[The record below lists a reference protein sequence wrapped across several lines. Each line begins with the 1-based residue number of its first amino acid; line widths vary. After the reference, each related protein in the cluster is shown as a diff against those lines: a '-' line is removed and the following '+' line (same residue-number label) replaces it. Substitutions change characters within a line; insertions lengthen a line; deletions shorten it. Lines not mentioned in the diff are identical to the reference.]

1 MTELRKRMME
11 DLQLAGYSPR
21 TTRSYIDT
29 VRVLAK
35 HYHRSPDLLT
45 DEEIRDFFVHLVS
58 ERKLSR
64 SSITVYLCG
73 IKFFFEKTLKRKL
86 PILDIVRPR
95 PQKRLPVVLSQG
107 EVQSVLKRVKRPVY
121 RMALTIIYACGL
133 RISEGIRLKTS
144 DVDGQ
149 RGLLRVRAGKGGKD
163 RLVPLHSHPLEL
175 LRSYYRAHGKGS
187 PFLFPQKK
195 AHIAADSLQKVFRA
209 ALKESGVDK
218 PATVHTLR
226 HSYATHLVEN
236 GLDIGTIKE
245 ILGHTSIVTTNIY
258 THLTERITARIHVSL
273 DGMMTGLQQ

>member
-1 MTELRKRMME
+1 MTQLRKRMME

-21 TTRSYIDT
+21 TVRSYIDT
-29 VRVLAK
+29 VRMLAK
-35 HYHRSPDLLT
+35 HYRRSPDLLT
-45 DEEIRDFFVHLVS
+45 DEEIRAFFVYLVS
-58 ERKLSR
+58 ERRLSR
-64 SSITVYLCG
+64 SSITIYLCG

-86 PILDIVRPR
+86 PTLDIVRPR
-95 PQKRLPVVLSQG
+95 PQKRLPVVLSQD
-107 EVQSVLKRVKRPVY
+107 EVQTILKRVKRPVY
-121 RMALTIIYACGL
+121 RMALTIIYSCGL

-149 RGLLRVRAGKGGKD
+149 RGLIRVRAGKGGKD

-175 LRSYYRAHGKGS
+175 LRSYYRQHGKGS

-195 AHIAADSLQKVFRA
+195 KHIAADSLQKVFRA

-258 THLTERITARIHVSL
+258 THLTERITARIQVSL
-273 DGMMTGLQQ
+273 DGMMTGLQP

>member
-29 VRVLAK
+29 VRMLAK
-35 HYHRSPDLLT
+35 HYRRSPDLLT
-45 DEEIRDFFVHLVS
+45 DEEIRAFFVYLVN
-58 ERKLSR
+58 ERRLSR

-73 IKFFFEKTLKRKL
+73 IKFFFETTLKRKL
-86 PILDIVRPR
+86 PTLDIVRSR
-95 PQKRLPVVLSQG
+95 PSKRLPVVLSQD
-107 EVQSVLKRVKRPVY
+107 EVQSILKRVKRPVY

-149 RGLLRVRAGKGGKD
+149 RGLIRVRAGKGGKD
-163 RLVPLHSHPLEL
+163 RCVPLHSHPLEL
-175 LRSYYRAHGKGS
+175 LRSYYREHGQGS

-195 AHIAADSLQKVFRA
+195 KHIAADSLQKVFRA

-258 THLTERITARIHVSL
+258 THLTERITARIQVSL
-273 DGMMTGLQQ
+273 DGMMAGLQP